1 MRLITTLCPE
11 DTFKFSHV
19 HKYIYSKFS
28 RGSSI
33 KPAEVCCVLKFGT
46 RRCKE
51 NIPAEGCH
59 VPGHLF
65 RKPSNWHSQWT
76 PGDQRKN
83 ERFHWSPSAWFF
95 FSFLCS
101 LWLCNEN
108 LGGKKEKNPIDSY
121 KLATISLW
129 NLQLLAVRAKSQSTL
144 SAVTNNT
151 LLSSST
157 SLEQAFRDLQ
167 LFAFVIRRED

>member
-19 HKYIYSKFS
+19 HKYVYSKFS

-83 ERFHWSPSAWFF
+83 ERFHWSPSACFF
-95 FSFLCS
+95 FFLFFV
-101 LWLCNEN
+101 LCDCVMRTWGEKRKKPNRQLQTCHN
-108 LGGKKEKNPIDSY
+108 LIVEFAITCCQSK
-121 KLATISLW
+121 ISEY
-129 NLQLLAVRAKSQSTL
+129 TL
-144 SAVTNNT
+144 SCH
-151 LLSSST
+151 
-157 SLEQAFRDLQ
+157 
-167 LFAFVIRRED
+167 

>member
-1 MRLITTLCPE
+1 M
-11 DTFKFSHV
+11 V
-19 HKYIYSKFS
+19 
-28 RGSSI
+28 
-33 KPAEVCCVLKFGT
+33 
-46 RRCKE
+46 
-51 NIPAEGCH
+51 
-59 VPGHLF
+59 
-65 RKPSNWHSQWT
+65 
-76 PGDQRKN
+76 
-83 ERFHWSPSAWFF
+83 FF
-95 FSFLCS
+95 FLFFVLCDCVMRT
-101 LWLCNEN
+101 WGE
-108 LGGKKEKNPIDSY
+108 KKGKNPIDSY

>member
-19 HKYIYSKFS
+19 HKYVYSRFS

-33 KPAEVCCVLKFGT
+33 KPAEVCCILKFGT

-51 NIPAEGCH
+51 NFPAVGCH
-59 VPGHLF
+59 VLGRLF

-83 ERFHWSPSAWFF
+83 ERFHWSPSACFF
-95 FSFLCS
+95 FLFFVLCDCVMRT
-101 LWLCNEN
+101 W
-108 LGGKKEKNPIDSY
+108 GKKGKNPIDSY

-151 LLSSST
+151 LLSSSN